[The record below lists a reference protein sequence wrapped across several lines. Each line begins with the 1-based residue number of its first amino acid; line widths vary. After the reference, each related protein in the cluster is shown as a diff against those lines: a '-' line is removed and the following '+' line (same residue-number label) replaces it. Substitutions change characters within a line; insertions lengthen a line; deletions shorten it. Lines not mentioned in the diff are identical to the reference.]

1 MNRSRMIGVLAV
13 LAASFVAGCGGANSG
28 GHIAAQEA
36 PASSDPAAAATA
48 TAPAEDPT
56 TKALGAFPEADPN
69 SPTLRNLDRFSESR
83 AGTVFQEPA
92 SVAAASTSS
101 SDNSTAS
108 DATGTG
114 GATSSGDSGA
124 TQQSAPA
131 PSDTSSPST
140 GDTTTTGSTP
150 SSGDTTSGGSTGSGG
165 GTTKGSTGDTTKKAS
180 AYTANMEVDGAPVI
194 AKVDTKVPTA
204 SPYFV
209 VASIDADKVVL
220 RLISGSF
227 GTGDTV
233 DIAKGASVTLSNPS
247 SGSTIVIKVVDIAK
261 AGATK

>member
-28 GHIAAQEA
+28 GHVAAQEA
-36 PASSDPAAAATA
+36 PTSSDPAAATA
-48 TAPAEDPT
+48 AAPAEDPT

-69 SPTLRNLDRFSESR
+69 APTLRNLDRFSESR

-92 SVAAASTSS
+92 SVTAASTSS
-101 SDNSTAS
+101 SDTSTAS
-108 DATGTG
+108 DPTGTG

-131 PSDTSSPST
+131 TPDTSSPST

-150 SSGDTTSGGSTGSGG
+150 SSGGTTSGGTTSSGG
-165 GTTKGSTGDTTKKAS
+165 GTTTGSTGDTTKKAS

-194 AKVDTKVPTA
+194 AKVDTKVPTT